1 VTGLSRGAMLA
12 ALPVLLSQG
21 RAVQRSTP
29 RLPDAEGRSG
39 LAGTGRPSASV
50 LVVGDS
56 VAAGVGVDHQ
66 VNCLAG
72 RLASR
77 LAVATDRAVAWSVL
91 AQTGAKASD
100 VRRLVEAAGTLA
112 DPDLVVLSVGVNDVK
127 GLTSDRAWTRELG
140 TLLDVLADKAPRAD
154 LVWIGVPP
162 MREFPTLPTMLG
174 RLMGGRASR
183 LDALGERVLADR
195 PCVRRI
201 SLDIDVLGGAFAA
214 DGFHPSTAAHDR
226 IADEILRG

>member
-1 VTGLSRGAMLA
+1 MTGLSRAAMLA

-21 RAVQRSTP
+21 RAAQRSTP
-29 RLPDAEGRSG
+29 RLPDAEGCSG
-39 LAGTGRPSASV
+39 VAGTGRPSSSV

-91 AQTGAKASD
+91 ARTGAKASG

-112 DPDLVVLSVGVNDVK
+112 DPDLVVLSVG
-127 GLTSDRAWTRELG
+127 
-140 TLLDVLADKAPRAD
+140 
-154 LVWIGVPP
+154 
-162 MREFPTLPTMLG
+162 
-174 RLMGGRASR
+174 
-183 LDALGERVLADR
+183 
-195 PCVRRI
+195 
-201 SLDIDVLGGAFAA
+201 IDVLDGAFAA

-226 IADEILRG
+226 IAEEILPG

>member
-1 VTGLSRGAMLA
+1 VTGLSRGVMLA
-12 ALPVLLSQG
+12 ALPVLLGQG
-21 RAVQRSTP
+21 RAAHRNIP

-39 LAGTGRPSASV
+39 LAGTGRPSSSV

-77 LAVATDRAVAWSVL
+77 LAAATDRTVAWSVL

-127 GLTSDRAWTRELG
+127 GLTSDRAWTREFG

-162 MREFPTLPTMLG
+162 MHEFPTLPMMLA

-183 LDALGERVLADR
+183 LDALGERVLANR
-195 PCVRRI
+195 PRVRRI
-201 SLDIDVLGGAFAA
+201 SLGIDVLDRAFAA
-214 DGFHPSTAAHDR
+214 DGFHPSTVAHDR
-226 IADEILRG
+226 IAEEILRG